1 MTFFLIGFMGS
12 GKTHWGKI
20 WAAANDFSF
29 IDLDKAIEIT
39 EGKLIADIFEDKGEK
54 YFRTVEAAA
63 LRNCKDLTNTIVACG
78 GGTPCFE
85 ENMQWMNGQGITI
98 YLSTT
103 SSEILKRVL
112 TEQEKRPLLKKMNP
126 GELLFFIEQKLK
138 ERASFY
144 NEAKFILS
152 TAELSEHSFGELLAT
167 IKSTT

>member
-20 WAAANDFSF
+20 WAAACGFTF
-29 IDLDKAIEIT
+29 IDLDEAIEIT
-39 EGKLIADIFEDKGEK
+39 EGKSIADIFESKGEP

-63 LRNCKDLTNTIVACG
+63 LRTCKGLTNTIVACG

-85 ENMQWMNGQGITI
+85 ENMPWMNEEGITI

-103 SSEILKRVL
+103 SAEILKRVL
-112 TEQEKRPLLKKMNP
+112 TEQEKRPLLKKMNL

-144 NEAKFILS
+144 NAAKFIVS
-152 TAELSEHSFGELLAT
+152 TSELSEHYFGDLSARLQ
-167 IKSTT
+167 STS